1 MKVRKNVERLG
12 NKMTIKMT
20 KLAKIYY
27 QNREV
32 KYLGIYLSYEY
43 HSDES
48 RSVYIGPSTHISGK
62 HDIITVDYHVTEHKD
77 DKEKE
82 FSLIQWEIKDSSD
95 KVKVKHDSVG
105 IMIEWISK
113 GGVKSS
119 LFIPMARIDH
129 ITVDGPNS
137 ERDDEVPK
145 GVIEK

>member
-1 MKVRKNVERLG
+1 
-12 NKMTIKMT
+12 MT

-32 KYLGIYLSYEY
+32 KYLSIYRSYEY
-43 HSDES
+43 HNDES

-62 HDIITVDYHVTEHKD
+62 QDIITVDYNITEHKD
-77 DKEKE
+77 AKEKE

-95 KVKVKHDSVG
+95 KVKVKHDSAG
-105 IMIEWISK
+105 IMIEWISR

-119 LFIPMARIDH
+119 LFVPMARIDH
-129 ITVDGPNS
+129 ITVDGPV
-137 ERDDEVPK
+137 ERNDEIPK

>member
-1 MKVRKNVERLG
+1 
-12 NKMTIKMT
+12 MT

-32 KYLGIYLSYEY
+32 KYLGIHLSHEY

-62 HDIITVDYHVTEHKD
+62 HDIITVDYDVTEHKD

-95 KVKVKHDSVG
+95 KVKVKHDPAG
-105 IMIEWISK
+105 IMIEWISR

-119 LFIPMARIDH
+119 LFVPMARIDH
-129 ITVDGPNS
+129 ITVDGPV
-137 ERDDEVPK
+137 ERNDEITK